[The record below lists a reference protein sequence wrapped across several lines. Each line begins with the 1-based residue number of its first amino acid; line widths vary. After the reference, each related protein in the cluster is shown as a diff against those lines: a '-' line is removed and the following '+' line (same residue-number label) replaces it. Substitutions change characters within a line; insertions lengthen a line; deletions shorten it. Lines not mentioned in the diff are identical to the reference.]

1 MAHLDGMITKNRSSS
16 IDTLRFI
23 AAGIVC
29 LAHAIPVANMHFIVP
44 EFILGR
50 VGVVIFFMISGYL
63 IPVSLN
69 TKNGGLLGFWIS
81 RFFRLYPM
89 YWVSIA
95 LAIFILNR
103 NNIIDIAFNITMF
116 QSLFGVTDMI
126 GVYWTLIIEMLFY
139 IYCSAM
145 FFFGLLDVRKYV
157 LTSYFIMIASALL
170 FSAVKF
176 ILNKNLPIAIP
187 LLFSVMF
194 IGYTI
199 KLNEKGIT
207 SKKDIMA
214 LIISFIV
221 FIPFISYLGYSDE
234 KIAPP
239 ALYIMSYIIG
249 IFSFILLFRVNI
261 TNKITPR
268 LGEISYSTYLIHP
281 IVMSIVFSSANIG
294 NVDKWIL
301 FIAYMAIVYFMSEVF
316 FRYIEIPFIS
326 LGKKVKRL
334 SLRDVAIQQSK
345 QKASE

>member
-1 MAHLDGMITKNRSSS
+1 MTQLDGMITKNRSSS

-29 LAHAIPVANMHFIVP
+29 LAHAIPVANLHFIVP
-44 EFILGR
+44 EFTLGR

-69 TKNGGLLGFWIS
+69 AKNGGLLGFWIS

-95 LAIFILNR
+95 LAIFILNKK
-103 NNIIDIAFNITMF
+103 NLIDIAFNITMF
-116 QSLFGVTDMI
+116 QALFGVKDMI

-139 IYCSAM
+139 IYCSVM
-145 FFFGLLDVRKYV
+145 FFFGLLGTRKYV
-157 LTSYFIMIASALL
+157 LASYFLMILTALL

-176 ILNKNLPIAIP
+176 TLNKNLPVAIP

-199 KLNEKGIT
+199 KLNERGIT
-207 SKKDIMA
+207 SKKDITA
-214 LIISFIV
+214 LIVSFIAL
-221 FIPFISYLGYSDE
+221 IPFISYLGYSDDKTASPE
-234 KIAPP
+234 
-239 ALYIMSYIIG
+239 LYIISYIVG
-249 IFSFILLFRVNI
+249 VVLFILLFRVNI

-281 IVMSIVFSSANIG
+281 VVMSIVFSSTAIAHI
-294 NVDKWIL
+294 DKWIL
-301 FIAYMAIVYFMSEVF
+301 FIAYMGIVYFMSEVF

-326 LGKKVKRL
+326 LGKKVKKL
-334 SLRDVAIQQSK
+334 SQRGVVMQ
-345 QKASE
+345 